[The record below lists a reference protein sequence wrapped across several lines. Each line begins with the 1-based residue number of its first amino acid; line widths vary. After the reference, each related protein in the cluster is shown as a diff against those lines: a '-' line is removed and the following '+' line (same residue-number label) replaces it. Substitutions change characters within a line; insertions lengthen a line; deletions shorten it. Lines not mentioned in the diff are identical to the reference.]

1 MREEVGAGS
10 GLVPREI
17 ASICIIGCVAINKM
31 QITLTRKFRSD
42 PRQQVEPTAVSAR
55 AEGRMIFV
63 DLTDGRVVGFPADRF
78 TRLKAATDE
87 QLKQVEVRLDGFALR
102 WESLD
107 EDITV
112 PGIVEG
118 RFELPRS

>member
-1 MREEVGAGS
+1 MS
-10 GLVPREI
+10 SI
-17 ASICIIGCVAINKM
+17 AE
-31 QITLTRKFRSD
+31 

-87 QLKQVEVRLDGFALR
+87 QLKQVEVRLDGLALR
-102 WESLD
+102 RESLD

-118 RFELPRS
+118 RFELPGS